1 MSQAGEALVDA
12 VLDTSKD
19 AKVRRLEHLMKWVK
33 RVSRPPLGVRLISD
47 DGGRFTGIVI
57 VDENKP
63 LAMLALRV
71 GGTSP
76 RPRSEERFDERRV
89 PDGLL
94 WREDDDIYR

>member
-1 MSQAGEALVDA
+1 MSPIGDALLDVVLERPQEPKPDRVDQFMGW
-12 VLDTSKD
+12 L
-19 AKVRRLEHLMKWVK
+19 K

-71 GGTSP
+71 GGSSA
-76 RPRSEERFDERRV
+76 RPWSDERFDERR
-89 PDGLL
+89 PEGLL